1 MKKLITLLTLLLSFS
16 FADAMSLR
24 IELLNNN
31 VIKNKALIILTYTIE
46 DSLYETS
53 AFKLDYE
60 TLDQF
65 VPISETNKKEFEKLN
80 LIISDKLKLKS
91 NTQWA
96 NRKIVFNPK
105 ASYYSSQFEQIFL
118 NLLIGND
125 WMITEH
131 NNDRNGRAYIYAY
144 KQTK

>member
-1 MKKLITLLTLLLSFS
+1 
-16 FADAMSLR
+16 MSLR

-31 VIKNKALIILTYTIE
+31 VIKNKALIVLTYTIE
-46 DSLYETS
+46 DSLSETS

-65 VPISETNKKEFEKLN
+65 VSISETNKKEFEKLN

-91 NTQWA
+91 NTQYA

-105 ASYYSSQFEQIFL
+105 ASYWFPQFETFFL

-131 NNDRNGRAYIYAY
+131 NHDGKGRVSIFAY
-144 KQTK
+144 KQN